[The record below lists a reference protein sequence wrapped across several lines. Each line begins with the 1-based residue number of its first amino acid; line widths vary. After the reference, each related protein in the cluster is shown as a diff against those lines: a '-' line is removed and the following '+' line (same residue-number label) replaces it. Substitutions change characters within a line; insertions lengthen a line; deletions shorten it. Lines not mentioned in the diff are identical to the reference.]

1 MWKRPSGSGS
11 HCVISTSHPRLFIP
25 PVPRSYSTMPN
36 LRLPSIALLT
46 RSLYLGSKMFSCIFW
61 YGNISD
67 MTNIESN
74 PSRPVAPSVAL
85 VPAAS

>member
-1 MWKRPSGSGS
+1 
-11 HCVISTSHPRLFIP
+11 
-25 PVPRSYSTMPN
+25 MPN